1 MAAGIKTIWG
11 IAKSPELRLTD
22 EELHLVVQA
31 HTGKDSIRELNAR
44 EIKAVI
50 NHLAAMKESAKK
62 SQRMNGR
69 RGSTVTGN
77 QRRKIYKLSQ
87 ELGWDK
93 PARVNGMC
101 RKMFGVSAV
110 EWLDYQQC
118 SKLIEA
124 LKSMAKRQKE
134 KDGQDEGLQ
143 ADSDC
148 QG

>member
-31 HTGKDSIRELNAR
+31 HTGKDSIRDLNAR

-62 SQRMNGR
+62 SQRTNGR
-69 RGSTVTGN
+69 RGSTVTEN
-77 QRRKIYKLSQ
+77 QRRKIYKLAQ

-101 RKMFGVSAV
+101 KKMFGVASV
-110 EWLDYQQC
+110 EWIDYRQC

-124 LKSMAKRQKE
+124 LKSMVERKE
-134 KDGQDEGLQ
+134 KQDERLQ
-143 ADSDC
+143 ADDNG

>member
-11 IAKSPELRLTD
+11 IAKSQELRLTD

-62 SQRMNGR
+62 SQRTNGR
-69 RGSTVTGN
+69 RGSTVTEN
-77 QRRKIYKLSQ
+77 QRRKIYKLAQ

-101 RKMFGVSAV
+101 KKMFGVDSV
-110 EWLDYQQC
+110 EWLDYRQC

-124 LKSMAKRQKE
+124 LKSMVERKE
-134 KDGQDEGLQ
+134 KQDERLQ
-143 ADSDC
+143 AGSE
-148 QG
+148 G

>member
-62 SQRMNGR
+62 SQRTNGR
-69 RGSTVTGN
+69 RGSTVTEN
-77 QRRKIYKLSQ
+77 QRRKIYKLAQ

-101 RKMFGVSAV
+101 KKMFGVASV
-110 EWLDYQQC
+110 EWLDYRQC

-124 LKSMAKRQKE
+124 LKSMVERKE
-134 KDGQDEGLQ
+134 KQDERLQ
-143 ADSDC
+143 AGSE
-148 QG
+148 G